1 MNLFGCKFCEKVNG
15 EKICDRKNFDSLLWA
30 LVTVFQVDLLPY
42 RHLYNYIC
50 IYISLYLYTYMITT
64 ICLKIYTIY
73 IHYHLILCHII
84 DNLTEKNTNIE
95 IQKKKKCKRKIPKC
109 KHFVLGFSFEFFC
122 WFVCLFSCARPA
134 LNDNNNRCDNDITFQ
149 L

>member
-1 MNLFGCKFCEKVNG
+1 ML
-15 EKICDRKNFDSLLWA
+15 KN
-30 LVTVFQVDLLPY
+30 
-42 RHLYNYIC
+42 
-50 IYISLYLYTYMITT
+50 IYY
-64 ICLKIYTIY
+64 IYTLPLNIMP
-73 IHYHLILCHII
+73 LI
-84 DNLTEKNTNIE
+84 DNLTEKIPISNY
-95 IQKKKKCKRKIPKC
+95 KKKEKCKRKIPKC

>member
-42 RHLYNYIC
+42 RHLYNSIC
-50 IYISLYLYTYMITT
+50 IYISIYLYTYIITT

-84 DNLTEKNTNIE
+84 DNLTEKNTNIK
-95 IQKKKKCKRKIPKC
+95 IQQKKRNAKEKYQNVSI
-109 KHFVLGFSFEFFC
+109 
-122 WFVCLFSCARPA
+122 LF
-134 LNDNNNRCDNDITFQ
+134 
-149 L
+149 